1 MAAALFTAL
10 GLVLVIEGL
19 ALALA
24 PSRIEEALAFLAA
37 LGPERRRLLGLGAV
51 AAGVAVVALVRF
63 LALR

>member
-1 MAAALFTAL
+1 MASLVTAL

-24 PSRIEEALAFLAA
+24 PRRIEEALALIAA
-37 LGPERRRLLGLGAV
+37 LGPEGRRRLGLAAV

-63 LALR
+63 FS